1 MKAQKA
7 NNLIRV
13 IIKIIAYLSKP
24 VSIWEKRIIK
34 KYGRKPLKHSPVFI
48 IGAPR
53 TGSTILYQVI
63 TNIFDVLY
71 IDNLVCR
78 FKNNLLYGF
87 WLSKR
92 LTKHKAHNSQNSY
105 HGNTENSGLRAPSE
119 CGKFWYRWLPKDH
132 HFIDYDE
139 ITEKM
144 VKEIKENI
152 TAVSN
157 YFEKPIVFKNLNAGQ
172 RIRLLSQ
179 CFPDAKYI
187 YIKRDPLLTAQSIY
201 KSRIKLSVPDNTIWS
216 ILPKNYKELEKLELP
231 ELIVKQ
237 IYYLEKQISDD
248 LKMIEDK
255 NIYVV
260 NYNELNKE
268 HVFDEIKEFINVGYR
283 RDAKKLDI
291 KINNELKLNADIK
304 EAFEKVIDHLDW
316 RNYQDE

>member
-1 MKAQKA
+1 MKIKKK

-13 IIKIIAYLSKP
+13 IIKIVAYLSKP
-24 VSIWEKRIIK
+24 ASIWEKRIIK
-34 KYGRKPLKHSPVFI
+34 KYGRKPLEHSPVFI

-78 FKNNLLYGF
+78 FKNNFIYGF
-87 WLSKR
+87 WLSKK
-92 LTKHKAHNSQNSY
+92 LTKNRAHNCNNSY

-119 CGKFWYRWLPKDH
+119 CGKYWYRWLPKDH
-132 HFIDYDE
+132 HFIDYDD

-144 VKEIKENI
+144 VKEIKEEI

-157 YFEKPIVFKNLNAGQ
+157 YFEKPIVIKNLNAGQ

-187 YIKRDPLLTAQSIY
+187 YIKRDPLMTAQSIY
-201 KSRIKLSVPDNTIWS
+201 KSRIKLGIPDNTIWS
-216 ILPKNYKELEKLELP
+216 VLPKNFKEIEKLELT

-237 IYYLEKQISDD
+237 IYFLEKQINMD
-248 LKMIEDK
+248 LKIIEKK

-260 NYNELNKE
+260 NYNELNKK
-268 HVFDEIKEFINVGYR
+268 HVFDEIKDFINVGFR
-283 RDAKKLDI
+283 QDAKKLDI
-291 KINNELKLNADIK
+291 KINNKIELSTENK
-304 EAFEKVIDHLDW
+304 EAFEKVIDQLDW
-316 RNYQDE
+316 RNYSDE